1 MTGREEIGRS
11 HASFYRAWEVQVQA
25 EPGSVAVPTDS
36 SSPERLQAAKET
48 QKGI

>member
-11 HASFYRAWEVQVQA
+11 HASFYRAWEVQAQA